1 MSEDFVPKPDQISE
15 TPKPKQEEPMF
26 RSTWL
31 FIFDV
36 IKIVVLSLAIVLPVR
51 YFLIQPFSVKGASME
66 PTYYDGEYLVV
77 DEISYRFREPDR
89 GEVVVLRNPK
99 LSSEFFIKRIIGLPN
114 ETIDIENGEVK
125 ISNAAHPDGFILRE
139 TYLPDSLVTSGF
151 RHTVLGSTDYFVMGD
166 NRGASLDSRAIG
178 PIPRGNIVGR
188 TWIRAWP
195 LDRVGAFS
203 SPQYSTP

>member
-1 MSEDFVPKPDQISE
+1 MSENFVPKNSNQAPE
-15 TPKPKQEEPMF
+15 EKPQQEEPMF

-66 PTYYDGEYLVV
+66 PTYFDGEYLVV
-77 DEISYRFREPDR
+77 DEISYRLRDPER
-89 GEVVVLRNPK
+89 GEVIVLRNPK
-99 LSSEFFIKRIIGLPN
+99 LPSEFFIKRIIGLPT

-125 ISNAAHPDGFILRE
+125 IINVAHPDGFILDE

-151 RHTVLGSTDYFVMGD
+151 RHTVLGSKDYFVMGD

-188 TWIRAWP
+188 TWLRAWP
-195 LDRVGAFS
+195 LDRIGAFS
-203 SPQYSTP
+203 SPQYSMP